1 MIERGKCRH
10 FNGVSNKTCRSGVD
24 YREITGGTMRLPC
37 FADRPAP
44 RPCDRY
50 EEPTDEE
57 IAADRARIDA
67 RMEEMRR
74 EGILLKPLL
83 ERIRRDHKKRSGSG
97 VDDCPCCE
105 GGKLSWS
112 IAGYNGHIHMRCT
125 TRGCVAFM
133 Q

>member
-10 FNGVSNKTCRSGVD
+10 FNGVQNKVCRAGVD

-37 FADRPAP
+37 FAHRPTS

-67 RMEEMRR
+67 RMEELRR
-74 EGILLKPLL
+74 EGELLRPLL
-83 ERIRRDHKKRSGSG
+83 DRIRRDHKGRSGSG
-97 VDDCPCCE
+97 VDDCPCCR
-105 GGKLSWS
+105 GGKVSWS
-112 IAGYNGHIHMRCT
+112 IAGYNGHIHMRCST
-125 TRGCVAFM
+125 TGCVAFM
-133 Q
+133 E